1 MTADRLALLLRPQ
14 RWRWAGPQPR
24 PSLQGGPQGPAW
36 RHPMATAFVN
46 SPVYAEARQALT
58 S

>member
-1 MTADRLALLLRPQ
+1 MPLMSTGRLTSLLRCQ

-36 RHPMATAFVN
+36 RRPRGDC
-46 SPVYAEARQALT
+46 PLL
-58 S
+58 